1 MLISSFKN
9 CFQYV
14 LFEVTSLGFVDDTF
28 DAIVEGITQVQQ
40 FPHAKQKKLKYF

>member
-1 MLISSFKN
+1 MGKLLMRRFKN
-9 CFQYV
+9 NFQYV

-40 FPHAKQKKLKYF
+40 FPQNKL